1 MMSWRTTRDFM
12 PIICINFVGRWG
24 VWSVGGDGSITDV
37 IRHEAKVQSK
47 LAKRSNKSQKGWT
60 VRAAIEIEETR
71 CTSEGPSSADKGNQF
86 ASNVMARSGMAWDW
100 RYLHDGTCH
109 QNRPNNHNTGGS
121 FSFQKEIKNIYLD
134 LSLSANRELEKNDHS
149 IMTSVQW
156 LVLIAACPPDVSTTV
171 YSGNIKSPSR
181 T

>member
-12 PIICINFVGRWG
+12 PIICISFVGRWG

-60 VRAAIEIEETR
+60 VRAAIER
-71 CTSEGPSSADKGNQF
+71 RHGAQARVPPPADKGNQF